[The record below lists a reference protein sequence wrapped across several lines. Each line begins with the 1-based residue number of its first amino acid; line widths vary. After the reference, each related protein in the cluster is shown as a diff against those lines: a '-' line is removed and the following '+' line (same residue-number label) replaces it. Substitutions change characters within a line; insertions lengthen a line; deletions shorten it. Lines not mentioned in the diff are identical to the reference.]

1 MKIEARDIPL
11 ATEDGHRFTLM
22 ARIPEQ
28 SHATLLWLP
37 ALGVAARHYLPL
49 AEALA
54 ARGITVYLH
63 EWRGNGSSSLRANR
77 ENDWGYQQVLTQD
90 LPASHAA
97 MRAQAPATPH
107 YIGGHSLGGQ
117 LAACYLGL
125 QPEAFRH
132 LWLVGSGT
140 PYWHTFPGPRRYMLP
155 LFYRFSNWISQR
167 RGALPGRRMGFGGD
181 EARSLIRDWSR
192 VGLTGR
198 YAATGLEADLELAMG
213 EVKVDATG
221 VVLLDDWLAPT
232 SSLQALLDKLPDSRK
247 TIMSLYSSELGVPA
261 DHFAWMKRPRAVVNA
276 LLDHH
281 PDLGDRP

>member
-11 ATEDGHRFTLM
+11 ATDDGHRFTLI

-28 SHATLLWLP
+28 SNATLLWLP

-54 ARGITVYLH
+54 ARGIAVYLH

-77 ENDWGYQQVLTQD
+77 ENDWGYRQVLTQD

-97 MRAQAPATPH
+97 LRAHAPATPH

-125 QPEAFRH
+125 QPEAFQH

-140 PYWHTFPGPRRYMLP
+140 PYWHTFPGPRRYALP
-155 LFYRFSNWISQR
+155 LFYRFANWISQR

-192 VGLTGR
+192 VGLSGR
-198 YAATGLEADLELAMG
+198 YAAAGLETDLELAMSH
-213 EVKVDATG
+213 VKVQAKG
-221 VVLLDDWLAPT
+221 VVLDDDWLAPT
-232 SSLQALLDKLPDSRK
+232 SSLQALLDKLPRSR
-247 TIMSLYSSELGVPA
+247 TRMVSLDAKALAAAA
-261 DHFAWMKRPRAVVNA
+261 DHFAWMKHPQAVVEA
-276 LLDHH
+276 LLH
-281 PDLGDRP
+281 GA